1 MKNLCRSAALL
12 TCGLYTLAA
21 AATEPPSPDLARS
34 IAEDAYIY
42 AYPMLESYRTLYVQA
57 LDTTSH
63 AYKGPFN
70 QFEHSTKLAGP
81 ESKTIVRPNND
92 TIYSTA
98 WLDLHAEPIVIGV
111 PEMKDRRY
119 YSVQLVDV
127 YTHNF
132 GYIGSRTTGYAKGRY
147 LIAGPHWKGAKPAG
161 IDGVFQSEG
170 NLVLALVRIALA
182 GPADLSNVLAL
193 QKELSLVALSKF
205 EGEPAPKSAAIDFP
219 RYDQKRIESEGFIP
233 YLNFL
238 LGQTEP
244 HPSEKDLLA
253 RFAAIGI
260 VPGAPYDPKQWP
272 APVIRAIGQGV
283 GLAKYK
289 IGEQKLGQ
297 QKNGWLLIA
306 GAFGDRE
313 RMKGRYLQRA
323 AAAHY
328 GLYGNDE
335 EEAYYPGTIVDARR
349 KYLEGKTAYVIR
361 FEKSQLPPV
370 NAFWSMTMYGL
381 PSQLMVANPLKRY
394 SIGDRTT
401 GLVYGEDGSLTIYI
415 QADSP
420 GKDKES
426 NWLPAPK
433 GLFSL
438 QFRMYW
444 PKPEAFKPQLYCP
457 PRVQRITS

>member
-1 MKNLCRSAALL
+1 MKSLRRSAALL
-12 TCGLYTLAA
+12 IAALCPLAA
-21 AATEPPSPDLARS
+21 AAAEPPSPDLARS
-34 IAEDAYIY
+34 IAEEAFIY
-42 AYPMLESYRTLYVQA
+42 AYPMLENFRTMYVQA

-63 AYKGPFN
+63 AYKAPFN
-70 QFEHSTKLAGP
+70 QFEHTTKLAGP
-81 ESKTIVRPNND
+81 ESKTVVRPNND
-92 TIYSTA
+92 TIYSSA

-127 YTHNF
+127 YTYNF
-132 GYIGSRTTGYAKGRY
+132 GYIGSRSTGFAKGRY
-147 LIAGPHWKGAKPAG
+147 LIAGPRWKGAKPAG
-161 IDGVFQSEG
+161 IDAVYQSEG
-170 NLVLALVRIALA
+170 NLVLALVRIALK
-182 GPADLSNVLAL
+182 GPADLATVLAL
-193 QKELSLVALSKF
+193 QKELSLVPLSKF
-205 EGEPAPKSAAIDFP
+205 EGKPAPASAAIVFP
-219 RYDQKRIESEGFIP
+219 RYDAKRIETEGFIP

-244 HPSEKDLLA
+244 HSSEKALLA

-260 VPGAPYDPKQWP
+260 APGAPYDPKQWP

-289 IGEQKLGQ
+289 IKEQKLGQ
-297 QKNGWLLIA
+297 QKNGWMLVA
-306 GAFGDRE
+306 NAFGNRE

-335 EEAYYPGTIVDARR
+335 EEAYYPGTTVDVRR
-349 KYLEGKTAYVIR
+349 KFLDGRNAYVMR

-370 NAFWSMTMYGL
+370 NAFWSVTMYGL
-381 PSQLMVANPLKRY
+381 PSQLMIANPLRRY
-394 SIGDRTT
+394 SIGDRTE

-415 QADSP
+415 QAESP
-420 GKDKES
+420 GPDKQS

-457 PRVQRITS
+457 PRVHPFTS